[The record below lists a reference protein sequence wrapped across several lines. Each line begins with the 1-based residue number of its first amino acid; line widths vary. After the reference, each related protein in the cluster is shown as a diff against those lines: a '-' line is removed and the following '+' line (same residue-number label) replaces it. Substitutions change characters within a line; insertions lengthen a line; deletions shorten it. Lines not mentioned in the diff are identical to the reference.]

1 MSVQLNQSLSVD
13 CVVFGFDGKALKVLL
28 IERRYYREDPTLDRL
43 KLPGAMMLIGFWR
56 RRRGFAM
63 SI

>member
-43 KLPGAMMLIGFWR
+43 NLP
-56 RRRGFAM
+56 
-63 SI
+63 